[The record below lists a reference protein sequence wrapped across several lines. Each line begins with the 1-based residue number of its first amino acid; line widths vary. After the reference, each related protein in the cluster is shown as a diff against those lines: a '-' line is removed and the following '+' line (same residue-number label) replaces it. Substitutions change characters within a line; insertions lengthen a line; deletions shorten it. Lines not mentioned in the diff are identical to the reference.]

1 MFLTYNDK
9 NNSAVRTVIKTLSVS
24 GSSVSG
30 WQIISKK
37 ISGGIYND
45 KYISKR

>member
-1 MFLTYNDK
+1 MSAEVRFQADKLFL
-9 NNSAVRTVIKTLSVS
+9 
-24 GSSVSG
+24 
-30 WQIISKK
+30 K